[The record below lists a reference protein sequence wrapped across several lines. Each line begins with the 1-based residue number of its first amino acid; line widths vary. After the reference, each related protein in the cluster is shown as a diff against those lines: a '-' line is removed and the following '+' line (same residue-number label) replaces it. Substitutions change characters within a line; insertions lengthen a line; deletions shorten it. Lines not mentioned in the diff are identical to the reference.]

1 MASQH
6 NLNNDDKTG
15 DRQGVSTM
23 TDTADA
29 QSAPPSA
36 DKATATTTAAK
47 KRRSGRKSKVRRVA
61 ALIGALAV
69 VGGMYSFASPS
80 SADDSTSSAS
90 QKDMITAGQNL
101 YDKTCITCHGANLE
115 GVTDRGPSLLGVGEA
130 AVYFQVSTGRMPMTE
145 QNAQAMRKEPKFDHK
160 ETLQLAA
167 YIGQYGGPEIPEVS
181 NEDLKNADLAE
192 GGELFRLNCA
202 SCHNFVGEGGALSSG
217 KFAPSLKDATPVEI
231 YSAMLTGPQ
240 NMPVFSQNQ
249 LTSEQKVNIIAYVE
263 SLKATT
269 DPGGASIGRTGPVPE
284 GLVIWLAGIGFMLI
298 CTVWIAGK
306 S

>member
-1 MASQH
+1 MASSH
-6 NLNNDDKTG
+6 NLNNDKKTG

-36 DKATATTTAAK
+36 ERATAAK
-47 KRRSGRKSKVRRVA
+47 AAVNKRRSGRKSKVRRVA

-80 SADDSTSSAS
+80 SADDGSSAT
-90 QKDMITAGQNL
+90 QKDAITAGQNI
-101 YDKTCITCHGANLE
+101 YDKSCITCHGANLE
-115 GVTDRGPSLLGVGEA
+115 GVKDRGPSLLGVGQA
-130 AVYFQVSTGRMPMTE
+130 AVYFQVSTGRMPMTL
-145 QNAQAMRKEPKFDHK
+145 QDAQAVRKEPKFNHK

-167 YIGQYGGPEIPEVS
+167 FIGQYGGPEIPEVS
-181 NEDLKNADLAE
+181 DEELKNADLAE

-217 KFAPSLKDATPVEI
+217 KFAPSLKNATPVEI

-249 LTSEQKVNIIAYVE
+249 LTNEQKVNIIAYVQ
-263 SLKATT
+263 SLKTTT